1 MLQMPK
7 RSVTRF
13 FIPLIDVLTLL
24 FCVFLVMPAAQ
35 PNPDEAS
42 GGPAPLT
49 TDKLYK
55 YYREGQDKIRK
66 LEEELKDVRGKESRP
81 LQERIEDRVLEID
94 GKTGK
99 LYYYDRGPV
108 EIPDEAT
115 AVALIEAD
123 KRKATRAHKEVVHYI
138 ILYPRDP
145 KRDKPNEKQ
154 MGSYRAWFSSV
165 KPKEVDPLEPS

>member
-35 PNPDEAS
+35 PNADESS
-42 GGPAPLT
+42 GGPLPLT
-49 TDKLYK
+49 PDKFYG
-55 YYREGQDKIRK
+55 YYRDSQNKLKAMEEK
-66 LEEELKDVRGKESRP
+66 LEDYQKKEAQP
-81 LQERIEDRVLEID
+81 LQDRIEDRVLEID

-99 LYYYDRGPV
+99 LYYYDRGMV

-123 KRKATRAHKEVVHYI
+123 KRKAGRTHKKVHYI

-145 KRDKPNEKQ
+145 MRDKPTEKQ
-154 MGSYRAWFSSV
+154 LASYRDWFRSV
-165 KPKEVDPLEPS
+165 KPKEVDPSEPS